1 MRDPKERNNPAPVG
15 SWLRQQDKKMR
26 KGTPHTMSR
35 KMLPIFLLLT
45 LLTLP
50 VWSFADDPAPSGPQ
64 KREKSGAAD
73 NAAPAE
79 TRQDI
84 HRLEAV
90 VVTAERPGN
99 PVMPVT
105 TRYGT
110 QRNVVTEE
118 QIKEQNGRDFQ
129 SALRDVPGV
138 MFQSKNL
145 MGSQTSH
152 SLYIRGRGAGHPSS
166 DFAVL
171 YDGVPRFGALFGQA
185 LGDGMALPT
194 IGSIEIFKSPQP
206 SEFGSGYASVNVI
219 PRQMKEEGRE
229 AVFDTSGGSFNTV
242 AQSLSAGVRKG
253 PYDLFV
259 SQSWASTD
267 GHREHSRAQ
276 QQSYYANA
284 GYELSGPWSV
294 RLLANYVGSQTLAP
308 LPETRPAATNSVNW
322 PMAERFDTGS
332 FLSTLTLSNRYAKA
346 QGYLKAYVNET
357 DFDLLEE
364 LKDGVRYAGG
374 SGGVWSRQKALL
386 YGVRLRER
394 LALWPGGEIVAGVDC
409 DVADMKNTSRTY
421 SGLAVFGVNGGKAE
435 RIWDFPRTVVLSPYA
450 AISHLFGTPEGFHAI
465 PSAGYRYL
473 RHNEFQSASSW
484 QAGLVAGWDRTD
496 LNIHYA
502 RGVNYP
508 SPIVLMNMVLTDAPA
523 AGGETF
529 WEKIQPET
537 VDHYEI
543 GLTHAWPGK
552 ASVGATVFYDR
563 GKDRHQAYLFG
574 PLPVSWND
582 PIGKYIIRGLELT
595 GAVTPAKSLEIFAG
609 ATMMDARATGGD
621 GIERDHLPY
630 TPGCQLQ
637 AGFNWSFLER
647 FRLRMDLQYL
657 QDVYAGTG
665 LRSGTVNFGP
675 LTDMNKLEDFTL
687 VNGRLG
693 YFFEYRPLH
702 IGEGEVYV
710 AVNNLFNRHYEYAKG
725 YSMPGIMAFAGVTLK
740 FL

>member
-1 MRDPKERNNPAPVG
+1 M
-15 SWLRQQDKKMR
+15 
-26 KGTPHTMSR
+26 MSR
-35 KMLPIFLLLT
+35 KIVPILLLLS
-45 LLTLP
+45 LLILP
-50 VWSFADDPAPSGPQ
+50 VWSFADDPAPSVPQ
-64 KREKSGAAD
+64 KGRESGAAEK
-73 NAAPAE
+73 AAPAE
-79 TRQDI
+79 ARQAV

-90 VVTAERPGN
+90 VVTAGRPAN
-99 PVMPVT
+99 PTTPVT

-110 QRNVVTEE
+110 QHNVVTEE
-118 QIKEQNGRDFQ
+118 QIREQSGRDFQ

-152 SLYIRGRGAGHPSS
+152 SLYIRGRGASHPSS

-171 YDGVPRFGALFGQA
+171 YDGVPRFGALFGQV
-185 LGDGMALPT
+185 LGDGMAPAT

-229 AVFDTSGGSFNTV
+229 AVFDAGGGTFKTFS
-242 AQSLSAGVRKG
+242 QSLSAGVRKG
-253 PYDLFV
+253 PYDLYV

-284 GYELSGPWSV
+284 GYELGGHWNV
-294 RLLANYVGSQTLAP
+294 RFLANYVGGQTLAP
-308 LPETRPAATNSVNW
+308 RPETRPTAINGVSW

-332 FLSTLTLSNRYAKA
+332 FLSTLTLNNRYAVA
-346 QGYLKAYVNET
+346 QGCLKAYVNET
-357 DFDLLEE
+357 DFDLLQE
-364 LKDGVRYAGG
+364 LKNGVRYAGG

-386 YGVRLRER
+386 YGVRLKER
-394 LALWPGGEIVAGVDC
+394 LALWPGGEIAAGVDW
-409 DVADMKNTSRTY
+409 DVADMKNTARTY
-421 SGLAVFGVNGGKAE
+421 SGLAVPGVNGGKAE
-435 RIWDFPRTVVLSPYA
+435 RIWDYPRTVVLSPYA

-473 RHNEFQSASSW
+473 HHNEFQSASSW
-484 QAGLVAGWDRTD
+484 QAGLVAGWARTD

-529 WEKIQPET
+529 WSRIKPET

-543 GLTHAWPGK
+543 GLTHAWPQK
-552 ASVGATVFYDR
+552 ATVGATLFYDR
-563 GKDRHQAYLFG
+563 GRDRYQAYLFG
-574 PLPVSWND
+574 PVPVSFND
-582 PIGKYIIRGLELT
+582 PIGKYEIRGVELT
-595 GAVTPAKSLEIFAG
+595 GTVTPAKRLEIFA
-609 ATMMDARATGGD
+609 ALTLMDAQATGGD

-637 AGFNWSFLER
+637 AGFHWSFWER
-647 FRLRMDLQYL
+647 FRLRMDMQYL
-657 QDVYAGTG
+657 QDVYAGTN
-665 LRSGTVNFGP
+665 LRSGSFNFGP
-675 LTDMNKLEDFTL
+675 LTDINKLEDFVL

-693 YFFEYRPLH
+693 YVFEYRPLQ
-702 IGEGEVYV
+702 IGEGEVY
-710 AVNNLFNRHYEYAKG
+710 AAINNLFNRHYEYAKG
-725 YSMPGIMAFAGVTLK
+725 YSMPGITVFAGLTLK